1 MKGRKK
7 MITKNDCLTILVAL
21 EDKGINI
28 NQPMKK
34 LVTSKDIPLDVLKFI
49 LDNRGIEVANFYEM
63 LRKKHNQKKSPLYH
77 NIVKDITEPEDI
89 ITTLACLLV
98 QITLYSNKL
107 PSNKEIFQREVRA
120 EEITRVLNEYY
131 STGSLDQ
138 CFTLMKL
145 LKSDLLVLEHIGGKR
160 DALM

>member
-1 MKGRKK
+1 
-7 MITKNDCLTILVAL
+7 MITKSDCLAILVAL

-28 NQPMKK
+28 DKPMRK
-34 LVTSKDIPLDVLKFI
+34 LITTKEIPMDVLKFI

-77 NIVKDITEPEDI
+77 NIVKEITNTDEI

-107 PSNKEIFQREVRA
+107 TGNKEIFQREVRA
-120 EEITRVLNEYY
+120 EEITRVLNTYY
-131 STGSLDQ
+131 STGELDQ
-138 CFTLMKL
+138 CLALLKL
-145 LKSDLLVLEHIGGKR
+145 LKADLLVLEHISGR
-160 DALM
+160 REALD